1 MKKGVKIVGSLLI
14 CGILILNGVH
24 VQAMEGKQDNIKYYG
39 KLSSE
44 RKTVDAGIVTKDTSY
59 PTIKVNIK
67 YKKGEKT
74 ETGVS
79 YASYCFVKA
88 DAPKA
93 KEIKKNKIYFTAG
106 SSFNLKTAA
115 D

>member
-1 MKKGVKIVGSLLI
+1 MKKSAKIVGSLLI
-14 CGILILNGVH
+14 CGILVLGG
-24 VQAMEGKQDNIKYYG
+24 VQAQAIDGKQDNIKYYG
-39 KLSSE
+39 KLSNE
-44 RKTVDAGIVTKDTSY
+44 RKTVDAGIVTKDISY
-59 PTIKVNIK
+59 PTIKVHMK

-79 YASYCFVKA
+79 CASYCFVKA

-93 KEIKKNKIYFTAG
+93 KKIKKNKIYFTAG
-106 SSFNLKTAA
+106 SSFNLKIAA